1 MDKVEAFRQAD
12 IILQRARAEALTAG
26 FASASGG
33 NVQVDGESVYIGFS
47 LYLPKESV
55 NDNAQ
60 V

>member
-33 NVQVDGESVYIGFS
+33 NIQVNGDSVSVIFT
-47 LYLPKESV
+47 LNFPKE
-55 NDNAQ
+55 DKP
-60 V
+60 